1 MERYDIAIVGTGPAG
16 LEAAITAKL
25 RNKNIILFG
34 NKDLSLKITRATQI
48 DNYLG
53 LPDISGENLAEAFK
67 SHLENMGIE
76 LTCERINEIYAMGD
90 YFALQSAERMVEA
103 TTVILATG
111 VVTGKPFKG
120 ENENLGSGVSY
131 CATCDAALYKGKT
144 AVVLSYSKKEEE
156 EAAFLAE
163 KAKKVYYIPV
173 YREETELPPEIEVI
187 KGVVPKEIRKDEDG
201 MVFVTNKLELKAD
214 GIFILRD
221 AVAPDKLVPG
231 LQAENGHILVNRNME
246 TNIPGLFACGDITG
260 RPYQYMKAAGEGNV
274 AAFSAVDYLAGKEKA

>member
-25 RNKNIILFG
+25 RNKSFILFG

-53 LPDISGENLAEAFK
+53 IPDTTGENLASQFK
-67 SHLENMGIE
+67 SHLENMGIDI
-76 LTCERINEIYAMGD
+76 TCERINEIYAMGD
-90 YFALQSAERMVEA
+90 YFALQSAENMYEA
-103 TTVILATG
+103 RTVILATG
-111 VVTGKPFKG
+111 VVTGKTFVG
-120 ENENLGSGVSY
+120 ENENLGKGVSY

-144 AVVLSYSKKEEE
+144 AIVLSYGKKEEE
-156 EAAFLAE
+156 EANFLVEKAE
-163 KAKKVYYIPV
+163 KVIYIPI
-173 YREETELPPEIEVI
+173 YKEETDLNPKIEVI
-187 KGVVPKEIRKDEDG
+187 KGVLPKEIRREGDK
-201 MVFVTNKLELKAD
+201 MVFVTNKEELVAD

-221 AVAPDKLVPG
+221 AVSPDRLVPG
-231 LQAENGHILVNRNME
+231 LKTEEAHIVVNRNME

-274 AAFSAVDYLAGKEKA
+274 AALNAVAYLGSKKNN